1 LGIKLKIRKKEKGWF
16 FTILFHAFLLFIFSN
31 FGLKYKDPPD
41 PSAEVEFE
49 IEAGGP
55 EAANNSKE
63 ELEEEEEVEK
73 VEEVEEQEEEKKEEV
88 ESEEEEKF
96 QEDYKETI
104 IIPLTK
110 EEEDW
115 IIKKQKIINAL
126 RKSKNQDSWKWS
138 PIINTTE
145 KSEGDWYHGKSK
157 GEDGTSFGIKGGSR
171 GAKIPLPKGKK
182 QQGETLDGEIKIRI
196 DITVAPNGDIIKAN
210 INVKEST
217 IAYKPH
223 HKRQS
228 EEKAREAIFT
238 PIDESKGN
246 QKGYI
251 IYIFKPN

>member
-1 LGIKLKIRKKEKGWF
+1 LGIKFKIRKKEKGWF

-31 FGLKYKDPPD
+31 FGLQYKDPPD

-55 EAANNSKE
+55 EATNSSEE
-63 ELEEEEEVEK
+63 ELEEEKEIEQVEEEIPEEEETPEEV
-73 VEEVEEQEEEKKEEV
+73 
-88 ESEEEEKF
+88 EEEKF
-96 QEDYKETI
+96 QEDDEETI

-126 RKSKNQDSWKWS
+126 RKSKNQDLWKWS
-138 PIINTTE
+138 PIINATE

-246 QKGYI
+246 QEGYI